1 MDWLPGFK
9 DWLFSNLDLLANLG
23 SLAGFISA
31 GIIFFRAR
39 ALRKHYMLLTRGLE
53 LLDDLDKHSSAL
65 NDLLDA
71 RYQEVISYP
80 ILVRKVKPELDQCRS
95 TIRGLSSKVPLKARW
110 DLYNLHRTI
119 KRAQKDITEERVF
132 DIYSEL
138 LRVAGDIKN
147 HIKDTKARA

>member
-1 MDWLPGFK
+1 
-9 DWLFSNLDLLANLG
+9 
-23 SLAGFISA
+23 
-31 GIIFFRAR
+31 
-39 ALRKHYMLLTRGLE
+39 MLLTRGLE

-71 RYQEVISYP
+71 CYQEVILYP
-80 ILVRKVKPELDQCRS
+80 IFVRKVKPELDQCRS